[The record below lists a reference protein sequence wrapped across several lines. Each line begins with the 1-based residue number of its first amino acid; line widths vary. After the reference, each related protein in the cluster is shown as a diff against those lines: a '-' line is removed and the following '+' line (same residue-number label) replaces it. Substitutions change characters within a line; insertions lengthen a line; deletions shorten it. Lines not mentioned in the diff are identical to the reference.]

1 MLARGKTIVNC
12 TRKKTEKKAVA
23 AFLLLEEID
32 LSEYRQTFFNKLA
45 VFVFV
50 DIEYKPKLRYIY
62 CSIQRLQKSIKKAL
76 YEAKVS
82 GLQLTKRTNFRL
94 YIFSRI
100 LRLLV
105 NFGKLNTHEIFF

>member
-12 TRKKTEKKAVA
+12 TRKKTEEKAVA

-50 DIEYKPKLRYIY
+50 DIEYKAKLRYIY

-82 GLQLTKRTNFRL
+82 GLQLTKRTIFRL

-105 NFGKLNTHEIFF
+105 NFGKLNTHKIFF

>member
-12 TRKKTEKKAVA
+12 TRKKTEEKAVA

-32 LSEYRQTFFNKLA
+32 LSKYRQTFFNELA

-62 CSIQRLQKSIKKAL
+62 CSIQRFQKSIKKL
-76 YEAKVS
+76 YMRQKIVVY
-82 GLQLTKRTNFRL
+82 N
-94 YIFSRI
+94 
-100 LRLLV
+100 
-105 NFGKLNTHEIFF
+105 